1 MRTRSYNPANVSPRP
16 TLMIFLGLL
25 LVLLVAFYPQLEAM
39 GACEGGGCPPAAQSS
54 QAASASLTVA
64 CVGAAVLATASAGA
78 VFSPSLGRLLFAA
91 AEQRP
96 HQLYLAPEPPPPRLL
111 SNL

>member
-1 MRTRSYNPANVSPRP
+1 MRTQLYNLTSVSLRR
-16 TLMIFLGLL
+16 THLIALGLL
-25 LVLLVAFYPQLEAM
+25 LVLLVALYPQLESM